1 MDKEILRIVIIATGL
16 VVVLGM
22 IAWSYLKGKKVE
34 FERDL
39 VDENA
44 PLNFDELLTGSS
56 GSPAQPDLDDF
67 DIIPRGPVNS
77 TSQADRYFESDE
89 LEEESPEHTTRLVT
103 PSIIQFSLVAEA
115 DEGFNGI
122 DLFKAFE
129 NVGLEYGSMK
139 IFERIDTNRLVDFGV
154 ACMVEPGTF
163 PDTDLEN
170 FYCPG
175 VVFFMQ
181 PGELE
186 NAQAVFDDFVETM
199 KLLAAELDGVI
210 WDHQKQPLTE
220 EAVQLIY
227 QSL

>member
-67 DIIPRGPVNS
+67 DIIPRGPVSS

-89 LEEESPEHTTRLVT
+89 LDEESPEHTTRLVT